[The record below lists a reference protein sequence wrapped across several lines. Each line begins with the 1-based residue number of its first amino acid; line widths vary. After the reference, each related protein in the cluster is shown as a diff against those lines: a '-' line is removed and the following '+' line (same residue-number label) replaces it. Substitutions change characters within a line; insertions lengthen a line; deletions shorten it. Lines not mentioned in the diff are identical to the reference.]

1 MAQAR
6 IGLIGLGVMGA
17 NLALN
22 IAENGF
28 PVAVYNRT
36 GSVTDDYIASA
47 GDLAKNLVPTKTLE
61 ELVASLTKPRAIII
75 MVQAGGPVDSVI
87 EGLTPL
93 LDKGDMII
101 DAGNANF
108 HDTRRRDAAL
118 STSGLNFIGMGVS
131 GGEEGARHGPSIMA
145 GGDKSSFEVIR
156 DILEAISAKH
166 DGAPCADHF
175 GPDGAGHFVKT
186 VHNGIEY
193 ADMQMIAEVYGLLRD
208 GEGRSA
214 ADIGK
219 LFETWDQGQLKSY
232 LVEISG
238 KVLQTV
244 DEKSGQPIVD
254 IIVDKAG
261 QKGTGRWTAIE
272 ALSLGQSPSTIEAA
286 VAARSWSAVKDT
298 RIAGEELFAGL
309 EMDTAAAPAIS
320 DDDLEKALL
329 AAKIIAYDQGLNLLS
344 AASDEY
350 NWDLDLASC
359 AEVWREGCIIRST
372 MLDEM
377 ATAAREGLPHG
388 NLIFSPR
395 FADRIKEGSS
405 ALRRVVASAALSG
418 QPVPAFA
425 AALAYFDTMR
435 QGRGTT
441 DLVQGQRDFF
451 GAHGFVRVDTGETDQ
466 HGPWASDIA
475 HS

>member
-1 MAQAR
+1 MSQAR
-6 IGLIGLGVMGA
+6 IGLVGLGVMGA

-47 GDLAKNLVPTKTLE
+47 GDLAQNLVPTKTLE
-61 ELVASLTKPRAIII
+61 ELVGSLTTPRAIII
-75 MVQAGGPVDSVI
+75 MVQAGGAVDSVI
-87 EGLTPL
+87 EGLKPL
-93 LDKGDMII
+93 LEKGDMII

-118 STSGLNFIGMGVS
+118 VESGLNFIGMGVS
-131 GGEEGARHGPSIMA
+131 GGEEGARNGPSIMV
-145 GGDKSSFEVIR
+145 GGDRSSFEVIQ

-166 DGAPCADHF
+166 EGAPCAVHF

-214 ADIGK
+214 AEIGA
-219 LFETWDQGQLKSY
+219 LFEKWDEGQLKSY

-238 KVLQTV
+238 KVLQTT
-244 DEKSGQPIVD
+244 DEASGQPIVD

-286 VAARSWSAVKDT
+286 VAARSWSSTKDE

-309 EMDTAAAPAIS
+309 EAESGAAPLS
-320 DDDLEKALL
+320 DSDLEKALL
-329 AAKIIAYDQGLNLLS
+329 AAKIIAYDQGLNLLA
-344 AASDEY
+344 AASTEY
-350 NWDLDLASC
+350 KWDLDLASC

-405 ALRRVVASAALSG
+405 ALRRVVASAALRG

-435 QGRGTT
+435 QARGTT
-441 DLVQGQRDFF
+441 DLIQGQRDFF
-451 GAHGFVRVDTGETDQ
+451 GAHGFVRTDNGATDQ

>member
-17 NLALN
+17 NLSLN
-22 IAENGF
+22 IAEKGF
-28 PVAVYNRT
+28 PIAVYNRT
-36 GSVTDDYIASA
+36 GSVTDDYVASA
-47 GDLAKNLVPTKTLE
+47 GDLAQQLFPAKTLE
-61 ELVASLTKPRAIII
+61 DLVASLSTPRAIII
-75 MVQAGGPVDSVI
+75 MVQAGAAVDSVI
-87 EGLTPL
+87 DSLTPL

-108 HDTRRRDAAL
+108 HDTRRREAEL
-118 STSGLNFIGMGVS
+118 SKLGLNFIGMGVS
-131 GGEEGARHGPSIMA
+131 GGEEGARHGPSIMV
-145 GGDKSSFEVIR
+145 GGDKKSFEVIR

-166 DGAPCADHF
+166 HGTPCADHF

-193 ADMQMIAEVYGLLRD
+193 ADMQMIAEVYGVLRD
-208 GEGRSA
+208 GAGRSA

-219 LFETWDQGQLKSY
+219 LFETWDKGQLQSY

-238 KVLQTV
+238 KVLQTI

-286 VAARSWSAVKDT
+286 VAARSWSSVKDT
-298 RIAGEELFAGL
+298 RIAGEALFAEL
-309 EMDTAAAPAIS
+309 EPEKGAAKIS

-350 NWDLDLASC
+350 DWNLDLASC

-377 ATAAREGLPHG
+377 ASAVREGLPQG

-395 FADRIKEGSS
+395 FAQRLVEGSS
-405 ALRRVVASAALSG
+405 ALRRVVASAALQG
-418 QPVPAFA
+418 LPVPAFA

-451 GAHGFVRVDTGETDQ
+451 GAHGFVRIDTGETDQ